1 MEAFFR
7 MIDTNSHRNDCP
19 ARIVP
24 ADADESLGESKEELW
39 NAPVQHLVPARL
51 TTAWRYLEDPLMILG
66 GSSYR
71 ATEVRDRTFDL
82 QKEALANVRGNRKLT
97 KAKMGDALSCLK
109 PNEDQTKILAWVL
122 LEVKQIQTVCFDED
136 TKTFWT
142 VPDDFCAW
150 SNNRKTLWVSKGC
163 DRMLE
168 GNSLRLGSWISNREE
183 EGWTIPWPVAEGGL
197 EELKAELSR
206 RGLTAKP
213 AVFGAKVKKEDYAR
227 ALGRAKAVEHLG

>member
-1 MEAFFR
+1 
-7 MIDTNSHRNDCP
+7 MIDTNPHRNDCP
-19 ARIVP
+19 PGVVAASEEI
-24 ADADESLGESKEELW
+24 GESKEELW
-39 NAPVQHLVPARL
+39 GASVQHLSPARL

-97 KAKMGDALSCLK
+97 KAKMGDALSSLK
-109 PNEDQTKILAWVL
+109 PNEDQTKILAMVL
-122 LEVKQIQTVCFDED
+122 YELKQIQTVCFDEES
-136 TKTFWT
+136 KTLWT
-142 VPDDFCAW
+142 VPEDFCAW
-150 SNNRKTLWVSKGC
+150 SKERTTLWVSKGC

-168 GNSLRLGSWISNREE
+168 GSSLGLGRWIGDRED
-183 EGWTIPWPVAEGGL
+183 EGWTIPWPVADGGL
-197 EELKAELSR
+197 EEIKAELNS

>member
-7 MIDTNSHRNDCP
+7 MIETNRFRNDAP
-19 ARIVP
+19 PGVVLGK
-24 ADADESLGESKEELW
+24 DENLGESKEQLW
-39 NAPVQHLVPARL
+39 GASVQQLVPARL

-82 QKEALANVRGNRKLT
+82 QKEALANLRGNRKLT
-97 KAKMGDALSCLK
+97 KAKMGDALSSLK
-109 PNEDQTKILAWVL
+109 PNEDQTKVLAWVL
-122 LEVKQIQTVCFDED
+122 YELKQIQTVCFDEEA
-136 TKTFWT
+136 KTFWT
-142 VPDDFCAW
+142 VPDDLCAW
-150 SNNRKTLWVSKGC
+150 SKGRKTLWVSKGC

-168 GNSLRLGSWISNREE
+168 GGSFHFGRWISDRED
-183 EGWTIPWPVAEGGL
+183 EGWTIPWPIAEGGM
-197 EELKAELSR
+197 EELKTELAN